1 MTARVTCDDT
11 DESISD
17 TNPNVYPHGANVT
30 SPGRPGTTLPEPPDA
45 DAMTSSITCDNIN
58 ESDQDPNL
66 IDYPH
71 VVIVTPSG
79 RRNTTLNEL
88 PDETMV
94 TSCADFDEAK
104 DGMSNSGTFDAAGV
118 NECAS
123 GEQVTK
129 SF

>member
-11 DESISD
+11 DESTSD
-17 TNPNVYPHGANVT
+17 TNPNDNPHAANVT

-45 DAMTSSITCDNIN
+45 VAMTSSITCDNIN
-58 ESDQDPNL
+58 ESDPDPNL
-66 IDYPH
+66 NDYPH
-71 VVIVTPSG
+71 DVIVTPSG
-79 RRNTTLNEL
+79 RPYTTSNEL
-88 PDETMV
+88 PDDTMV

-104 DGMSNSGTFDAAGV
+104 DSILNSGTFDAAGV
-118 NECAS
+118 KECAS